1 MAPTLLI
8 DVDGTISDSLAGIQ
22 ASFRTAMEAVDHP
35 VPDDAFLGT
44 LAGPPMR
51 DSMAKIG
58 LTGERLD
65 DAMRAYRARQTDGG
79 WADTRM
85 FPGWPELL
93 DGWRADGIRLATATS
108 KGGHFARKVLAEFGI
123 LDRFDF
129 IGAADDGGERSQKD
143 DVIEHTLRVLGL
155 PADKRDVVDGT
166 GDGAGAVAN
175 GGAGAVAGGEGGT
188 LPGTLP
194 GVVMIGDRIHDLHGA
209 RAFGVPCILVGWG
222 YGPDDERERA
232 DAVAGSPEELDRLVR
247 QMLGL

>member
-35 VPDDAFLGT
+35 IPDDSFMST

-51 DSMAKIG
+51 DSMEKIG
-58 LTGERLD
+58 LSGDRLD
-65 DAMRAYRARQTDGG
+65 AAMRAYRAAQTDGG

-85 FPGWPELL
+85 FPGWVELL

-129 IGAADDGGERSQKD
+129 IGAADDGGHRHQKD
-143 DVIEHTLRVLGL
+143 DVIEYTLRTLGL
-155 PADKRDVVDGT
+155 PADADEAARAD
-166 GDGAGAVAN
+166 
-175 GGAGAVAGGEGGT
+175 
-188 LPGTLP
+188 
-194 GVVMIGDRIHDLHGA
+194 GVVMIGDRIHDLEGA
-209 RAFGVPCILVGWG
+209 KKFGVPCILVGWG
-222 YGPDDERERA
+222 YGPDSERGLA
-232 DAVAGSPEELDRLVR
+232 DAVCHSPDELDRTAREL
-247 QMLGL
+247 LGL

>member
-22 ASFRTAMEAVDHP
+22 ASFRTAMDAVGHP
-35 VPDDAFLGT
+35 VPDDAFLFT

-51 DSMAKIG
+51 DSMARIG
-58 LTGERLD
+58 LAGERLD
-65 DAMRAYRARQTDGG
+65 EAMRAYRAEQTDGG

-85 FPGWPELL
+85 FPGWAALL

-129 IGAADDGGERSQKD
+129 IGAADDGGDRHQKD

-155 PADKRDVVDGT
+155 PADRRDPGDGDS
-166 GDGAGAVAN
+166 GEDGVDGAGD
-175 GGAGAVAGGEGGT
+175 GGAGVG
-188 LPGTLP
+188 PGDRLP
-194 GVVMIGDRIHDLHGA
+194 GVVMIGDRVHDLHGA
-209 RAFGVPCILVGWG
+209 RTFGVPCILVGWG
-222 YGPDDERERA
+222 YGPDEERDRA
-232 DAVAGSPEELDRLVR
+232 DAVAHSMEELDRMVR
-247 QMLGL
+247 EMLGI

>member
-35 VPDDAFLGT
+35 IPDDSFMST

-58 LTGERLD
+58 LSGDRLD
-65 DAMRAYRARQTDGG
+65 AAMRVYRAAQTDGG

-85 FPGWPELL
+85 FPGWVELL

-129 IGAADDGGERSQKD
+129 IGAADDGGDRHHKD

-155 PADKRDVVDGT
+155 PTVRRDIDGDS
-166 GDGAGAVAN
+166 GDA
-175 GGAGAVAGGEGGT
+175 
-188 LPGTLP
+188 LP
-194 GVVMIGDRIHDLHGA
+194 GVVMIGDRIHDVEGA
-209 RAFGVPCILVGWG
+209 RRFGVPAILVGWG
-222 YGPDDERERA
+222 YGPDDERDRA
-232 DAVAGSPEELDRLVR
+232 DAVAHTPDQLDRMAR
-247 QMLGL
+247 EMLGL

>member
-35 VPDDAFLGT
+35 IPDDSFMST

-58 LTGERLD
+58 LSGDRLD
-65 DAMRAYRARQTDGG
+65 AAMRAYRAAQTDGG

-85 FPGWPELL
+85 FPGWVELL

-129 IGAADDGGERSQKD
+129 IGAADDGGDRHHKD

-155 PADKRDVVDGT
+155 PAVRRDID
-166 GDGAGAVAN
+166 GDGGDSGDDGN
-175 GGAGAVAGGEGGT
+175 GGNGGNGGNA
-188 LPGTLP
+188 LP
-194 GVVMIGDRIHDLHGA
+194 GVVMIGDRIHDVEGA
-209 RAFGVPCILVGWG
+209 RRFGVPAILVGWG
-222 YGPDDERERA
+222 YGPDDERDRA
-232 DAVAGSPEELDRLVR
+232 DAVAHAPDQLDRMAR
-247 QMLGL
+247 EMLGL

>member
-22 ASFRTAMEAVDHP
+22 ASFRTAMAAVDHP
-35 VPDDAFLGT
+35 LPDDAFLST

-51 DSMAKIG
+51 DSMARIG
-58 LTGERLD
+58 LAGERLD
-65 DAMRAYRARQTDGG
+65 EAMRAYRAEQTDGG

-85 FPGWPELL
+85 FPGWAELL

-129 IGAADDGGERSQKD
+129 IGAADDGGDRHQKD

-155 PADKRDVVDGT
+155 PANRRDP
-166 GDGAGAVAN
+166 GDGGVGD
-175 GGAGAVAGGEGGT
+175 GGANDDSSGVG
-188 LPGTLP
+188 PGDRLP

-209 RAFGVPCILVGWG
+209 RTFGVPCILVGWG
-222 YGPDDERERA
+222 YGPDGERDRA
-232 DAVAGSPEELDRLVR
+232 DAVAHSMEELDRMAR
-247 QMLGL
+247 EMLGV

>member
-35 VPDDAFLGT
+35 IPEDSFMST

-58 LTGERLD
+58 LSGDRLD
-65 DAMRAYRARQTDGG
+65 AAMRAYRAAQTDGG

-85 FPGWPELL
+85 FPGWVELL

-129 IGAADDGGERSQKD
+129 IGAADDGGDRHHKD

-155 PADKRDVVDGT
+155 PAVRRDID
-166 GDGAGAVAN
+166 GDGGDA
-175 GGAGAVAGGEGGT
+175 
-188 LPGTLP
+188 LP
-194 GVVMIGDRIHDLHGA
+194 GVVMIGDRIHDVEGA
-209 RAFGVPCILVGWG
+209 RRFGVPAILVGWG
-222 YGPDDERERA
+222 YGPDDERDRA
-232 DAVAGSPEELDRLVR
+232 DAVAHTPDQLDRMAR
-247 QMLGL
+247 EMLGL

>member
-1 MAPTLLI
+1 MVPTLLI

-35 VPDDAFLGT
+35 IPDDSFLST

-58 LTGERLD
+58 LSGDRLD
-65 DAMRAYRARQTDGG
+65 AAMRAYRAAQTDGG
-79 WADTRM
+79 WADTRI
-85 FPGWPELL
+85 FPGWVELL

-129 IGAADDGGERSQKD
+129 IGAADDGGDRHHKD

-155 PADKRDVVDGT
+155 PAERRDT
-166 GDGAGAVAN
+166 NGA
-175 GGAGAVAGGEGGT
+175 GGAGGADGDGGDGG
-188 LPGTLP
+188 GALP
-194 GVVMIGDRIHDLHGA
+194 GVVMIGDRIHDVEGA
-209 RAFGVPCILVGWG
+209 RRFGVPAILVGWG
-222 YGPDDERERA
+222 YGPDGERDRA
-232 DAVAGSPEELDRLVR
+232 DAVAQTPDQLDRMAR
-247 QMLGL
+247 EMLRL

>member
-22 ASFRTAMEAVDHP
+22 ASFRTAMAAVDHP
-35 VPDDAFLGT
+35 LPDDAFLST

-51 DSMAKIG
+51 DSMARIG
-58 LTGERLD
+58 LSGERLD
-65 DAMRAYRARQTDGG
+65 DAMRAYRAEQTDGG

-85 FPGWPELL
+85 FPGWPGLL

-129 IGAADDGGERSQKD
+129 IGAADDGGDRHQKD

-155 PADKRDVVDGT
+155 PAVRREIDGGPEET
-166 GDGAGAVAN
+166 RNDDGGDGSARAITTDV
-175 GGAGAVAGGEGGT
+175 
-188 LPGTLP
+188 LPD
-194 GVVMIGDRIHDLHGA
+194 VVMIGDRIHDLEGA
-209 RAFGVPCILVGWG
+209 RRFGVPSILVGWG
-222 YGPDDERERA
+222 YGPDDERDRA
-232 DAVAGSPEELDRLVR
+232 DAVAHTPEELDRMAR
-247 QMLGL
+247 EMLGL

>member
-35 VPDDAFLGT
+35 IPDDSFMST

-58 LTGERLD
+58 LSGDRLD
-65 DAMRAYRARQTDGG
+65 AAMRAYRAAQTDGG

-85 FPGWPELL
+85 FPGWVELL

-129 IGAADDGGERSQKD
+129 IGAADDGGDRHHKD

-155 PADKRDVVDGT
+155 PAVRRDID
-166 GDGAGAVAN
+166 GDGGDA
-175 GGAGAVAGGEGGT
+175 
-188 LPGTLP
+188 LP
-194 GVVMIGDRIHDLHGA
+194 GVVMIGDRIHDVEGA
-209 RAFGVPCILVGWG
+209 RRFGVPAILVGWG
-222 YGPDDERERA
+222 YGPDDERDRA
-232 DAVAGSPEELDRLVR
+232 DAVAHTPDQLDRMAR
-247 QMLGL
+247 EMLGL